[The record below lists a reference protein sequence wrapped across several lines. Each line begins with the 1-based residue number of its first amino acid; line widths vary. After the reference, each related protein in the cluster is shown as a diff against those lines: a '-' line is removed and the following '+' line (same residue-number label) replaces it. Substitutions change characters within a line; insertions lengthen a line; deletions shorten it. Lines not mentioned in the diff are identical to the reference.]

1 MGSMYGIFAYI
12 WLMYPMGIIVMFHRH
27 VPQLCA
33 ATRHIYHSSIWYL
46 SMKVNAISLCT
57 AHHQIRDSNF
67 WRSWNNRSDS
77 PWWPNFRLPY
87 WWPTFGVWS
96 PKFGIN
102 LFGIF
107 FYWEVQSTNDGKS
120 KAQPY
125 PQEIWKKLQTFRR
138 KCPSKCQSSQNRSRK
153 RYVNHCKVI

>member
-96 PKFGIN
+96 PVVWNKSIWH
-102 LFGIF
+102 LFLLGSSK
-107 FYWEVQSTNDGKS
+107 YQWWEIKGSTLSPGDLKKTANF
-120 KAQPY
+120 
-125 PQEIWKKLQTFRR
+125 QEEMSFKMSVFPKQ
-138 KCPSKCQSSQNRSRK
+138 
-153 RYVNHCKVI
+153 V